1 MAKIQ
6 ASVKFIK
13 KTKVNNAGIHSK
25 NNASNSKSSKNY
37 LKSYRGQG
45 R

>member
-13 KTKVNNAGIHSK
+13 KTKVNNTGIHSK
-25 NNASNSKSSKNY
+25 TKSSHLKSSKNY
-37 LKSYRGQG
+37 IKSYRGQG